1 MLFCVRIMRTMSM
14 RFSRLA
20 GFFLTLFLIDLVILT
35 RVFSLKATLGTGCI
49 KFLIPC
55 LFIMSVGEEYQ
66 VVKRERKNIIP
77 MGKNITGGKGK
88 GEAIFS

>member
-1 MLFCVRIMRTMSM
+1 M

-35 RVFSLKATLGTGCI
+35 RVFSLKATLGKGCI

-66 VVKRERKNIIP
+66 VVMRGREYHAC
-77 MGKNITGGKGK
+77 GEDITGGKGK
-88 GEAIFS
+88 GEAILS